1 MFKFKKNED
10 KSEDLKF
17 NSEELDL
24 NVLEKEIV
32 ELVDIVE
39 DSESALSVSGE
50 LQLTD
55 EVTEVTD
62 DRDAES
68 PLDDVEFP
76 TEVRQIAEEFEEE
89 FTRNEDIDEPTS
101 LNLDKELEKVTQKRP
116 YGDKVIAETLG
127 LGEDDS
133 LVTAL
138 RSEKI
143 MGPSASEKED
153 ESTKDLE
160 SEPDVDDKT
169 LLVNM
174 PADIGDLKSDLDSQ
188 DEEGILTLTEELN
201 DEKNTTVDTAALKNC
216 PLIEDSTE
224 VKFREES
231 PAPGED
237 EVKEELFQETKVDLS
252 ISQILSTD
260 SLETDLK
267 EELKE
272 DFMVDS
278 SEIAYQETQVEM
290 PAPDTFGL
298 EEKMDEEIAE
308 GQLEDESSPVVDE
321 GMEGF
326 SGVADDEVMS
336 EVEEQEKA
344 DVAEQVASVPAIDQ
358 EQIVEKILETL
369 RPEIVEI
376 VTKSVKE
383 ELPNIIEKVITE
395 EIAKIKKFLG
405 SD

>member
-1 MFKFKKNED
+1 M
-10 KSEDLKF
+10 
-17 NSEELDL
+17 
-24 NVLEKEIV
+24 
-32 ELVDIVE
+32 
-39 DSESALSVSGE
+39 
-50 LQLTD
+50 
-55 EVTEVTD
+55 
-62 DRDAES
+62 
-68 PLDDVEFP
+68 
-76 TEVRQIAEEFEEE
+76 
-89 FTRNEDIDEPTS
+89 
-101 LNLDKELEKVTQKRP
+101 
-116 YGDKVIAETLG
+116 
-127 LGEDDS
+127 
-133 LVTAL
+133 
-138 RSEKI
+138 
-143 MGPSASEKED
+143 
-153 ESTKDLE
+153 
-160 SEPDVDDKT
+160 
-169 LLVNM
+169 
-174 PADIGDLKSDLDSQ
+174 
-188 DEEGILTLTEELN
+188 
-201 DEKNTTVDTAALKNC
+201 
-216 PLIEDSTE
+216 
-224 VKFREES
+224 
-231 PAPGED
+231 D